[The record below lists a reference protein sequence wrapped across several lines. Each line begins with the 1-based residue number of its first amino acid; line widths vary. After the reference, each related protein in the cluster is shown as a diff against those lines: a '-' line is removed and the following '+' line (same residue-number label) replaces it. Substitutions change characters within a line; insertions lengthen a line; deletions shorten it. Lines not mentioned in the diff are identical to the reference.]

1 MERMREEGV
10 EPNTHIYNS
19 AITACARC
27 DMTDKALEL
36 FEDMGKRGLKQ
47 DVVTYNAIL
56 DATCA
61 RQDVARKLFQE
72 GISKGYYSKLSRLGK
87 EWLELD
93 LHFLS
98 LGAGEVALGWW
109 LEEGILPILREGD
122 ALVEVKSIGIVTG
135 YGRTRLRGERDRGDG
150 MRKRVQAQLQF
161 MHIEEE
167 ERPNKGRV
175 HILPKSLVELAEA
188 NNGRLTFD
196 SSGYQR
202 FKAEHTTAHSKP
214 SAEQV
219 RRPRNGAPRKE
230 ETFIIL
236 PDEDTRTEEEREFR
250 GGGGRG
256 GRGQGRGGRGRGR
269 GGRFSGRGYDR
280 PSSYSSYDSDRPQ
293 HHHGG
298 AGRGGVGGGRGGRGH
313 YDSGN
318 SYDRRDSGG
327 RGFSRSDS
335 YGNQQSSNQ
344 RGSDDYSNER
354 RDFNNNHYGSGT
366 RDQQQWNNRQ
376 SSNDR
381 HNQPYSRQY

>member
-36 FEDMGKRGLKQ
+36 FEDMAKRGLKQ

-72 GISKGYYSKLSRLGK
+72 GISKGYYAKVSRLGK

-109 LEEGILPILREGD
+109 LEEGILPILRESD
-122 ALVEVKSIGIVTG
+122 ALAELKSIGVVTG

-161 MHIEEE
+161 MHIDEEE
-167 ERPNKGRV
+167 NPNKGRV
-175 HILPKSLVELAEA
+175 HISPKSLIEQAEA
-188 NNGRLTFD
+188 NNGRLKFD
-196 SSGYQR
+196 VVGYQR

-230 ETFIIL
+230 ETFIVL

-256 GRGQGRGGRGRGR
+256 GRGQGRGGRGRGGR
-269 GGRFSGRGYDR
+269 FGGRGHGRSNSHSSFDGGRG
-280 PSSYSSYDSDRPQ
+280 
-293 HHHGG
+293 
-298 AGRGGVGGGRGGRGH
+298 GGGRGARGH
-313 YDSGN
+313 YDSKNRSSQGN
-318 SYDRRDSGG
+318 NNYERRDSGG
-327 RGFSRSDS
+327 RGFSGGHQRGTYNRSDS
-335 YGNQQSSNQ
+335 YGNQQSSHHRSSGEYNSEH
-344 RGSDDYSNER
+344 RGSHINHNNQYTA
-354 RDFNNNHYGSGT
+354 RDSQRNFE
-366 RDQQQWNNRQ
+366 
-376 SSNDR
+376 R
-381 HNQPYSRQY
+381 HNQPSSHDRQY

>member
-1 MERMREEGV
+1 
-10 EPNTHIYNS
+10 
-19 AITACARC
+19 
-27 DMTDKALEL
+27 MTDKALEL
-36 FEDMGKRGLKQ
+36 FEDMAKRGLNQ

-109 LEEGILPILREGD
+109 LEEGILPVLRESD
-122 ALVEVKSIGIVTG
+122 ALAEVKSIGIVTG

-150 MRKRVQAQLQF
+150 LRKRVQAQLEF

-175 HILPKSLVELAEA
+175 HILPKSLIELSEA
-188 NNGRLTFD
+188 NNGSLKFD
-196 SSGYQR
+196 SVGYQR

-236 PDEDTRTEEEREFR
+236 PGEDTRTEEEREFR
-250 GGGGRG
+250 GGGRRG
-256 GRGQGRGGRGRGR
+256 GRGQGRGGRGRGGRFGGR
-269 GGRFSGRGYDR
+269 GGYGR
-280 PSSYSSYDSDRPQ
+280 SNSYSSYDGDRQ
-293 HHHGG
+293 HHGG
-298 AGRGGVGGGRGGRGH
+298 AGRGGGGRGRGRGGRGH
-313 YDSGN
+313 YDNNSNNNNNRSYQGN

-327 RGFSRSDS
+327 RGFGIGHQRGNYSRSDF
-335 YGNQQSSNQ
+335 YGNQQSSTYRNGDDNDSEH
-344 RGSDDYSNER
+344 RGNI
-354 RDFNNNHYGSGT
+354 NNNHPST
-366 RDQQQWNNRQ
+366 AARDNQQ
-376 SSNDR
+376 SFDR
-381 HNQPYSRQY
+381 HNQPYHDQQY